1 MTKTKDKSTEELENE
16 IKAAD
21 DMDEYLIRN
30 SDLLLRQSVSETLN
44 DALSKTDMLISQVVK
59 RSGLTRSYVY
69 HIFGGKR
76 MPSRDKLIAIA
87 FGLGLDCDE
96 TNALLKKCRFAQ
108 LYSKDVRDAVIM
120 FNLTHRKDIF
130 ETNSDLEERGFE
142 PLK

>member
-1 MTKTKDKSTEELENE
+1 MAKIKDKSTEELENE
-16 IKAAD
+16 IKTCGSS
-21 DMDEYLIRN
+21 DEYIIRN
-30 SDLLLRQSVSETLN
+30 SDYLLKQSVSEALN
-44 DALSKTDMLISQVVK
+44 DALYKTDISISQVVK
-59 RSGLTRSYVY
+59 RSGLTRSHVY

-108 LYSKDVRDAVIM
+108 LYSKDMRDAVII
-120 FNLTHRKDIF
+120 FSLTHGRDID
-130 ETNSDLEERGFE
+130 ETNLDLEERGYE